1 MKRIW
6 VAQPGK
12 EKAQS
17 KFMAPFKYRKR
28 ARKPERDSVERRI
41 VRGQGVVALN

>member
-12 EKAQS
+12 EKAQG
-17 KFMAPFKYRKR
+17 KFVAPFKYRKR
-28 ARKPERDSVERRI
+28 ARKPEGDFVERHI
-41 VRGQGVVALN
+41 VRGYKGWWL